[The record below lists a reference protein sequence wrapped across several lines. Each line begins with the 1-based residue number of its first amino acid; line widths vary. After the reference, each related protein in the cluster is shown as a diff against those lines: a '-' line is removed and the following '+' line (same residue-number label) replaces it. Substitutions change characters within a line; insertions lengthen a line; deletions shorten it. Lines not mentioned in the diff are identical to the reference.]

1 VILTL
6 FYDFF
11 KGKARLWPCI
21 SSFGIKLCY
30 TCIMGK
36 PGRYIWLILVVFW
49 TLIGSKTA
57 MAQVGIFSKGAWG
70 KVGVTARGVYKID
83 MAALN
88 SMGLVPTGGVTP
100 SDKIRLFGSGGAMLP
115 EAVGEQRPSAFT
127 ENALLINDGGDGIL
141 SGQDFIVFYAP
152 GPHRWHYNSNN
163 DQYSYIHN
171 LYSDTAFYFLN
182 VDGNIG
188 ENIGQSNSGTIGASA
203 KRIGTGNA
211 AYHNATAGLRVTSF
225 TDNWVYE
232 KDNIN
237 VLASGKLWLG
247 DAFSMATGGTTTR
260 NYVVDMP
267 GLISTDSV
275 TLKVYAAARSIGVP
289 ANFAVRV
296 NNNLVQNVT
305 LPAVSGGFLDT
316 YASYVSSQTK
326 FIAGSSA
333 LQLSLQFSAG
343 GGSGVGFGAEGFL
356 DKIECSATK
365 VLSMSSAS
373 NGIGGGI
380 GSGVGGSVGG
390 ALFFRSGIIGASP
403 AAFVLNAGGVP
414 NFANTTLLDITDI
427 ATPKKMEGSF
437 SSGGSEFV
445 FNNDASTLREY
456 VAFTPSQI
464 LAPALFTAAP
474 NNNLHALALDTAANY
489 LIITHPS
496 LVAAANKL
504 AAFHTAQKAGIKP
517 LVVTATQMYQAFG
530 SGSPD
535 ITAIR
540 DGVGF
545 FARAY
550 GALSGGSATGG
561 GAFAQKEFYVLL
573 LGASSYDYKNRI
585 SNNVNLVPGY
595 QSSASLDPLSSYTSD
610 DYFALLDSSANINIE
625 PLLTNSSATNTQVNI
640 GRIPAKNISEANT
653 VIDKIINYHSAQSQ
667 GPWRIQQRFIADDKD
682 FNLHVQ
688 DAEAV
693 SGAAQKANALF
704 NQQKIYLDAYP
715 LVSGSGGGRYPAVNE
730 ALVNAFNSGSL
741 VINYS
746 GHGNYLRLADEAIF
760 SSKEI
765 PLINNASK
773 LPLVITASCD
783 FYPYD
788 DPTKKSLG
796 QQLLFGAGNVGAGG
810 GGVGGG
816 SSNAGASGAIALLTT
831 PRLVFAYSNKI
842 INENYF
848 VAAHKPDANTGLL
861 PTLGQAVKNA
871 KNLTMQQSRDFI
883 NTRKFALLGD
893 PAMRL
898 AYPNSSIVLDS
909 VNSKTIGAND
919 TLVSGKLYTFKG
931 SVMAPRSGA
940 ITGSINSSFNGT
952 LYFTLYDKQ
961 ITRTTL
967 KNDPA
972 TAAANYNA
980 QENILYA
987 GLVSVANGKFTVSF
1001 VLPLDIS
1008 YAPGKAK
1015 ISMYAQQ
1022 TINPASPT
1030 QTLPDAAGV
1039 DTSFYTMG
1047 SGAVITDKVGPVIDL
1062 FLNDYNFKNGGLT
1075 HSDPVLLINLQ
1086 DVSGIN
1092 TSSSAIGHDIIVT
1105 LDNNPTTTRTLNSF
1119 YQANINTYQ
1128 YGTVRYQL
1136 PTLTPGS
1143 HTLQVRAWDNVN
1155 NSNTRTLGFTVA
1167 ATAGSSGTG
1176 GSTGGSGTASDMSPL
1191 VIDKVIN
1198 FPNPFTSQTTFSFEH
1213 NFPGQNIEV
1222 NLSIYTQ
1229 NGKLVKQINKTA
1241 NTSGTRNVQ
1250 ITWDGT
1256 DAAGSKIARNV
1267 YIYKIQISAAG
1278 TNYQTSGKL
1287 ICL

>member
-1 VILTL
+1 
-6 FYDFF
+6 
-11 KGKARLWPCI
+11 
-21 SSFGIKLCY
+21 
-30 TCIMGK
+30 MGK
-36 PGRYIWLILVVFW
+36 PGRYIWLILLVFW
-49 TLIGSKTA
+49 ASIGSKTA
-57 MAQVGIFSKGAWG
+57 IAQVGIFSKGAWG

-88 SMGLVPTGGVTP
+88 SMGLVPAGGVIA
-100 SDKIRLFGSGGAMLP
+100 SNKIRLFGSGGAMLL
-115 EAVGEQRPSAFT
+115 EGVGDPRPSSFT

-152 GPHRWHYNSNN
+152 GPHRWHYDSNN
-163 DQYSYIHN
+163 DQYNYVQN

-188 ENIGQSNSGTIGASA
+188 GNVGGSA
-203 KRIGTGNA
+203 KRVGAGNA
-211 AYHNATAGLRVTSF
+211 AYVNATAGMRVTSF

-237 VLASGKLWLG
+237 LLASGKLWLG
-247 DAFSMATGGTTTR
+247 DAFSMAAGGTTTR

-296 NNNLVQNVT
+296 NNNLVQNVA

-316 YASYVSSQTK
+316 YASYVSAVSKVAVGT
-326 FIAGSSA
+326 SP

-356 DKIECSATK
+356 DKIECTATK
-365 VLSMSSAS
+365 LLSMSSAS
-373 NGIGGGI
+373 SGVSGGG
-380 GSGVGGSVGG
+380 VGG
-390 ALFFRSGIIGASP
+390 ALFFRSSPIVSPAP
-403 AAFVLNAGGVP
+403 AAFVLNAGGIQ
-414 NFANTTLLDITDI
+414 NFSNTTVLDVTDI
-427 ATPKKMEGSF
+427 ATPKKIEGSF
-437 SSGGSEFV
+437 SSGASSEFV
-445 FNNDASTLREY
+445 FKNDVSTQREY

-464 LAPALFTAAP
+464 LVPALFTAVP

-504 AAFHTAQKAGIKP
+504 AQFHNAQKAGIKP
-517 LVVTATQMYQAFG
+517 LVVTTTELYQAFG

-535 ITAIR
+535 PTAIR
-540 DGVGF
+540 DGVAF

-550 GALSGGSATGG
+550 GSLSGGSGG
-561 GAFAQKEFYVLL
+561 GGGGVADSGGTFAQKQFYVLL

-585 SNNVNLVPGY
+585 TNNVNLVPGY

-625 PLLTNSSATNTQVNI
+625 PLLTISSATNTGVNI
-640 GRIPAKNISEANT
+640 GRIPAKNVSEANT
-653 VIDKIINYHSAQSQ
+653 VIDKIINYYSAQSQ
-667 GPWRIQQRFIADDKD
+667 GPWRLQERFIADDKD

-730 ALVNAFNSGSL
+730 AVVNAFNSGSL

-760 SSKEI
+760 SSTEI
-765 PLINNASK
+765 PLINNANK

-796 QQLLFGAGNVGAGG
+796 QQLLFGAVNVGSGS

-816 SSNAGASGAIALLTT
+816 GSNAGASGAIALLTT

-861 PTLGQAVKNA
+861 PTLGEAVKNA
-871 KNLTMQQSRDFI
+871 KNLTVQQSRDFI

-898 AYPNSSIVLDS
+898 AYPSSNIVLDS
-909 VNSKTIGAND
+909 VNSKIISAND

-940 ITGSINSSFNGT
+940 ITGTSTNTNFNGT

-972 TAAANYNA
+972 TVAANYSA

-1047 SGAVITDKVGPVIDL
+1047 SGAVITDKVGPNIDL

-1105 LDNNPTTTRTLNSF
+1105 LDNNPATTRTLNAF

-1143 HTLQVRAWDNVN
+1143 HTLKVRAWDNVN
-1155 NSNTRTLGFTVA
+1155 NSNTRTLGFVVA
-1167 ATAGSSGTG
+1167 ATAGSSGSNG
-1176 GSTGGSGTASDMSPL
+1176 GATGGSGNSSDMSPL

-1213 NFPGQNIEV
+1213 NFPGQKIEV

-1241 NTSGTRNVQ
+1241 NTNGTRNVQ

-1278 TNYQTSGKL
+1278 TNYQSSGKL

>member
-1 VILTL
+1 
-6 FYDFF
+6 
-11 KGKARLWPCI
+11 
-21 SSFGIKLCY
+21 
-30 TCIMGK
+30 MGK

-49 TLIGSKTA
+49 TLIGSQTA
-57 MAQVGIFSKGAWG
+57 MAQVGIFSKGVWG

-83 MAALN
+83 MAAL
-88 SMGLVPTGGVTP
+88 SSLGLVPAGGVVA

-115 EAVGEQRPSAFT
+115 EGVGEQRPSAFT

-141 SGQDFIVFYAP
+141 SGQDFIIFYAP
-152 GPHRWHYNSNN
+152 GPHRWHYDSSN
-163 DQYSYIHN
+163 DQYNYEQN

-188 ENIGQSNSGTIGASA
+188 GSA

-211 AYHNATAGLRVTSF
+211 AYLNATAGLRITRF

-247 DAFSMATGGTTTR
+247 DAFSMATGGITSR

-267 GLISTDSV
+267 GLISADSV
-275 TLKVYAAARSIGVP
+275 TLKMYAAARSIGVP

-316 YASYVSSQTK
+316 YASYVSAQSK
-326 FIAGSSA
+326 FLASTGA
-333 LQLSLQFSAG
+333 MQLNIQFSAG

-365 VLSMSSAS
+365 ALSMSSAS
-373 NGIGGGI
+373 NGLGG
-380 GSGVGGSVGG
+380 SGGSVGG

-403 AAFVLNAGGVP
+403 VAFVLNAGGVT
-414 NFANTTLLDITDI
+414 NFANTTVLDITDI

-445 FNNDASTLREY
+445 FNYGVNTPREY

-464 LAPALFTAAP
+464 LVPALFTAAP
-474 NNNLHALALDTAANY
+474 NNNLHALALDSAANY
-489 LIITHPS
+489 LIITNPS
-496 LVAAANKL
+496 LVASANTL
-504 AAFHTAQKAGIKP
+504 AQFHTAQKVGIKP
-517 LVVTATQMYQAFG
+517 LVVTTTQLYQAFG

-535 ITAIR
+535 PTAIR
-540 DGVGF
+540 DGIAF

-550 GALSGGSATGG
+550 GALSGGGIGGG
-561 GAFAQKEFYVLL
+561 GAVAQKEFYVLL

-585 SNNVNLVPGY
+585 NGNINLVPGY

-625 PLLTNSSATNTQVNI
+625 PLLTNINATNTEVNI
-640 GRIPAKNISEANT
+640 GRIPAKNVAEANT
-653 VIDKIINYHSAQSQ
+653 VIGKIINYHSAQSQ
-667 GPWRIQQRFIADDKD
+667 GPWRLQQRFIADDKD
-682 FNLHVQ
+682 YNLHLQ

-704 NQQKIYLDAYP
+704 NQQKMYLDAYP

-760 SSKEI
+760 SSTEI
-765 PLINNASK
+765 PLINNANK

-796 QQLLFGAGNVGAGG
+796 QQLLFGAGNVGAGS
-810 GGVGGG
+810 GGVGG
-816 SSNAGASGAIALLTT
+816 GASGAIALLTT

-861 PTLGQAVKNA
+861 PTLGEAVKNA
-871 KNLTMQQSRDFI
+871 KNLTVQQSRDFI

-898 AYPNSSIVLDS
+898 AYPNSNIVLDS

-919 TLVSGKLYTFKG
+919 TLASGKLYTFKG

-940 ITGSINSSFNGT
+940 IGTNNSTNTNFNGT

-972 TAAANYNA
+972 TAAANYHA

-1047 SGAVITDKVGPVIDL
+1047 SGAAITDKVGPVIDL

-1105 LDNNPTTTRTLNSF
+1105 LDNNPATTRTLNAF

-1136 PTLTPGS
+1136 PTLTPGP

-1155 NSNTRTLGFTVA
+1155 NSNTRTLAFTVA
-1167 ATAGSSGTG
+1167 TTAGSSGSNGGATG
-1176 GSTGGSGTASDMSPL
+1176 GATGTSDMSPL
-1191 VIDKVIN
+1191 MIDKVVN
-1198 FPNPFTSQTTFSFEH
+1198 FPNPFISQTTFSFEH

-1241 NTSGTRNVQ
+1241 NTNGTRNVQ
-1250 ITWDGT
+1250 VTWDGT

-1278 TNYQTSGKL
+1278 TNYQSSGKL

>member
-36 PGRYIWLILVVFW
+36 AGRYIWLILVVFW
-49 TLIGSKTA
+49 ALIGSKTA
-57 MAQVGIFSKGAWG
+57 MAQVGIFSKGVWG

-88 SMGLVPTGGVTP
+88 SMGLVPAGGVTA

-141 SGQDFIVFYAP
+141 SGQDFIIFYAP

-163 DQYSYIHN
+163 DQYNYEQN

-188 ENIGQSNSGTIGASA
+188 ENIGGSASGTIGAAA
-203 KRIGTGNA
+203 KRIGAGNA
-211 AYHNATAGLRVTSF
+211 AYLNSTAGLRVNSF

-247 DAFSMATGGTTTR
+247 DAFSMASGGITTR

-267 GLISTDSV
+267 RLISSDSV
-275 TLKVYAAARSIGVP
+275 TLKMYAAARSIGVP

-316 YASYVSSQTK
+316 YASYVSAQTK
-326 FIAGSSA
+326 FIAGSGA

-356 DKIECSATK
+356 DKIECTATK

-373 NGIGGGI
+373 
-380 GSGVGGSVGG
+380 SG
-390 ALFFRSGIIGASP
+390 ALFFRSGPVVSAAP
-403 AAFVLNAGGVP
+403 AGFVLNAGGAQ
-414 NFANTTLLDITDI
+414 NFSNTTVLDVTDI

-437 SSGGSEFV
+437 SAGASDFV
-445 FNNDASTLREY
+445 FNNDVSFAREY

-464 LAPALFTAAP
+464 LVPATFTAAP

-504 AAFHTAQKAGIKP
+504 AQFHTAQKAGIKP
-517 LVVTATQMYQAFG
+517 LVVTTTQMYQAFG

-535 ITAIR
+535 ITSIR

-550 GALSGGSATGG
+550 GELSSVGGG

-573 LGASSYDYKNRI
+573 LGASSYDYKNRTP
-585 SNNVNLVPGY
+585 NNVNLVPGY

-625 PLLTNSSATNTQVNI
+625 PLLTNINATNTGVNI
-640 GRIPAKNISEANT
+640 GRIPAKNITEANT
-653 VIDKIINYHSAQSQ
+653 VIDKIINYHNAQSQ
-667 GPWRIQQRFIADDKD
+667 GPWRLQQRFIADDKD

-693 SGAAQKANALF
+693 SAAAQKANALF

-715 LVSGSGGGRYPAVNE
+715 LISGSGGGRYPAVNE
-730 ALVNAFNSGSL
+730 AVVNAFNSGSL

-760 SSKEI
+760 SSTEI
-765 PLINNASK
+765 PLINNANK

-796 QQLLFGAGNVGAGG
+796 QQLLFGAGNVGAGN

-816 SSNAGASGAIALLTT
+816 SSNTVASGAIALLTT

-861 PTLGQAVKNA
+861 PTLGEAVKNA
-871 KNLTMQQSRDFI
+871 KNLTVQQSRDFI

-898 AYPNSSIVLDS
+898 AYPNSNIVLDS
-909 VNSKTIGAND
+909 VNSITIGAND

-940 ITGSINSSFNGT
+940 IGINNSTSINTSFNGT

-972 TAAANYNA
+972 TVAANYNA

-1030 QTLPDAAGV
+1030 TFLPDAAGV

-1105 LDNNPTTTRTLNSF
+1105 LDNNPATTRTLNSF

-1136 PTLTPGS
+1136 PTLTPGP
-1143 HTLQVRAWDNVN
+1143 HTLKVRAWDNVN

-1167 ATAGSSGTG
+1167 ATAGSSGATG
-1176 GSTGGSGTASDMSPL
+1176 GGTGGAGTASDMSPL
-1191 VIDKVIN
+1191 VIDKVVN

-1241 NTSGTRNVQ
+1241 NTNGTRNVQ

-1278 TNYQTSGKL
+1278 TNYQSSGKL

>member
-1 VILTL
+1 LGWFLPL

-11 KGKARLWPCI
+11 KVKELLWLCI

-30 TCIMGK
+30 TCIMVK
-36 PGRYIWLILVVFW
+36 PWRYIWLILCLFGA
-49 TLIGSKTA
+49 LSGLQTA
-57 MAQVGIFSKGAWG
+57 MAQGGLFSKGAWG

-83 MAALN
+83 MAALT
-88 SMGLVPTGGVTP
+88 SMGLVPAGGVIA

-115 EAVGEQRPSAFT
+115 EAVGAPRPTVFN
-127 ENALLINDGGDGIL
+127 ENALLISDGGDGLL
-141 SGQDFIVFYAP
+141 SGPDFIVFYAP
-152 GPHRWHYNSNN
+152 GPHRWQYDSSNARF
-163 DQYSYIHN
+163 SYVHN
-171 LYSDTAFYFLN
+171 LYSDTSFYFLN
-182 VDGNIG
+182 VDG
-188 ENIGQSNSGTIGASA
+188 SVSSTVVGAA
-203 KRIGTGNA
+203 KRVGVGNA
-211 AYHNATAGLRVTSF
+211 AYTSATAGPRVTSF

-232 KDNIN
+232 KETTNL
-237 VLASGKLWLG
+237 LASGKLWLG
-247 DAFSMATGGTTTR
+247 DAFSVATGGTTTR
-260 NYVVDMP
+260 NYVVELP
-267 GLISTDSV
+267 GLIGSDSV
-275 TLKVYAAARSIGVP
+275 TLKMYTAARSIGVP
-289 ANFAVRV
+289 AQFAVRV
-296 NNNLVQNVT
+296 NNNLVQNIV
-305 LPAVSGGFLDT
+305 LPGVSGGFLDN
-316 YASYVSSQTK
+316 YASYVTSQTK
-326 FIAGSSA
+326 FLASASA
-333 LQLSLQFSAG
+333 LQLNLLFSAGG

-356 DKIECSATK
+356 DKIECTATK

-373 NGIGGGI
+373 NVIGGGI
-380 GSGVGGSVGG
+380 GGAGGGLGG
-390 ALFFRSGIIGASP
+390 ALFFRSAAST
-403 AAFVLNAGGVP
+403 AAALASFVLNAGGVQ
-414 NFANTTLLDITDI
+414 NFANTTVLDITDF
-427 ATPKKMEGSF
+427 ATPTKMEGSF
-437 SSGGSEFV
+437 SGGTSSEFV
-445 FNNDASTLREY
+445 FNNDIRFAREY

-464 LAPALFTAAP
+464 FVPAIFSAAP
-474 NNNLHALALDTAANY
+474 NNNLHGLAFDSAANY

-496 LVAAANKL
+496 LIAAANKL
-504 AAFHTAQKAGIKP
+504 AAFHAGQKEGIKP
-517 LVVTATQMYQAFG
+517 LVLTTTQLYQAFG
-530 SGSPD
+530 SGSQDP
-535 ITAIR
+535 TAIR
-540 DGVGF
+540 DGIAF

-550 GALSGGSATGG
+550 GALRSGGVAG
-561 GAFAQKEFYVLL
+561 GATAQKEFYVLL
-573 LGASSYDYKNRI
+573 LGASSYDFKNRI
-585 SNNVNLVPGY
+585 TNNINLVPGY

-625 PLLTNSSATNTQVNI
+625 PLLTNVSATNTQVNI
-640 GRIPAKNISEANT
+640 GRIPARNISEANT
-653 VIDKIINYHSAQSQ
+653 VIDKIILYHSAASQ
-667 GPWRIQQRFIADDKD
+667 GPWRLQQRFIADDKD

-693 SGAAQKANALF
+693 SSAAQKTNALF

-760 SSKEI
+760 SSTEI
-765 PLINNASK
+765 PLINNARK

-796 QQLLFGAGNVGAGG
+796 QQLLFGTSSGGAGA
-810 GGVGGG
+810 
-816 SSNAGASGAIALLTT
+816 SAGASGAIALLTT

-861 PTLGQAVKNA
+861 PTLGEAVKHA
-871 KNLTMQQSRDFI
+871 KNLTVQQSRDFI

-898 AYPNSSIVLDS
+898 AYPNSNIVLDS
-909 VNSKTIGAND
+909 VNGKNISVND

-940 ITGSINSSFNGT
+940 ITGINSNFNGT

-967 KNDPA
+967 KNDQA
-972 TAAANYNA
+972 TAAANYYA

-1022 TINPASPT
+1022 TFNASTAP
-1030 QTLPDAAGV
+1030 QNLPDAAGI
-1039 DTSFYTMG
+1039 DTSFFTMG
-1047 SGAVITDKVGPVIDL
+1047 SGAVITDKVGPNIDL

-1075 HSDPVLLINLQ
+1075 HSDPVLLINLH

-1105 LDNNPTTTRTLNSF
+1105 LDNNPATTRTLNAF

-1128 YGTVRYQL
+1128 SGTVRYQL
-1136 PTLTPGS
+1136 PTLTRGP

-1155 NSNTRTLGFTVA
+1155 NSNSRTLAFTVA
-1167 ATAGSSGTG
+1167 ATAGTPVNG
-1176 GSTGGSGTASDMSPL
+1176 GAPPPLLVTSDMSPL

-1198 FPNPFTSQTTFSFEH
+1198 FPNPFTNQTTFSFEH
-1213 NFPGQNIEV
+1213 NFPGQNIAV
-1222 NLSIYTQ
+1222 NLSIFTQ
-1229 NGKLVKQINKTA
+1229 NGKLVKQINKTV
-1241 NTSGTRNVQ
+1241 NTNGTRNVQ

-1278 TNYQTSGKL
+1278 THYQSSGKL

>member
-1 VILTL
+1 
-6 FYDFF
+6 
-11 KGKARLWPCI
+11 
-21 SSFGIKLCY
+21 
-30 TCIMGK
+30 MGK

-49 TLIGSKTA
+49 ALIGSKKA
-57 MAQVGIFSKGAWG
+57 MAQVGVFSKGVWG

-88 SMGLVPTGGVTP
+88 SMGLVPSGGVTP

-152 GPHRWHYNSNN
+152 GPHRWHYNGNN
-163 DQYSYIHN
+163 NQYNYEQN

-182 VDGNIG
+182 VDGNLG
-188 ENIGQSNSGTIGASA
+188 GNVGGSTSGTIGAAA
-203 KRIGTGNA
+203 KRVGTGNA
-211 AYHNATAGLRVTSF
+211 AYLNATAGLRVTSF

-232 KDNIN
+232 KENIN
-237 VLASGKLWLG
+237 VFASGKLWLG

-275 TLKVYAAARSIGVP
+275 TLKMYAAARSIGVP

-316 YASYVSSQTK
+316 YASYVSSQSK
-326 FIAGSSA
+326 FIASTGA
-333 LQLSLQFSAG
+333 LQLNVQFSAG

-365 VLSMSSAS
+365 ALSMSSAS
-373 NGIGGGI
+373 S
-380 GSGVGGSVGG
+380 GS
-390 ALFFRSGIIGASP
+390 ALFFRSGPVVSAAP
-403 AAFVLNAGGVP
+403 AAFLLSAGGVQ
-414 NFANTTLLDITDI
+414 NFANTTVLDITDI
-427 ATPKKMEGSF
+427 AMPKKMEGSF
-437 SSGGSEFV
+437 SGGGSSDFV
-445 FNNDASTLREY
+445 FINDVSFAREY

-464 LAPALFTAAP
+464 LVPALFSAAP

-496 LVAAANKL
+496 LLTAANKL
-504 AAFHTAQKAGIKP
+504 AQFHTAQKAGIKP
-517 LVVTATQMYQAFG
+517 LVVTTTQMYQGFG

-540 DGVGF
+540 DGVAF

-550 GALSGGSATGG
+550 GALSGGAGVVGS
-561 GAFAQKEFYVLL
+561 AQKEFYVLL

-585 SNNVNLVPGY
+585 NNNVNLVPGY

-625 PLLTNSSATNTQVNI
+625 PLLTNINATNTGVNI
-640 GRIPAKNISEANT
+640 GRIPAKNVSEANT

-667 GPWRIQQRFIADDKD
+667 GLWRMQQRFIADDKD

-693 SGAAQKANALF
+693 SSAAQNANALF

-760 SSKEI
+760 SSTEI
-765 PLINNASK
+765 PLINNANK

-796 QQLLFGAGNVGAGG
+796 QQLLFGAGNVGAGSV
-810 GGVGGG
+810 GVGAGG
-816 SSNAGASGAIALLTT
+816 SSAGASGAIALLTT

-861 PTLGQAVKNA
+861 QTLGEAVKNA
-871 KNLTMQQSRDFI
+871 KNLTVQQSRDFI
-883 NTRKFALLGD
+883 NARKFALLGD

-909 VNSKTIGAND
+909 VNGKTIGAND

-940 ITGSINSSFNGT
+940 ITGSVNSNFNGT

-972 TAAANYNA
+972 TAAANYHA

-1105 LDNNPTTTRTLNSF
+1105 LDNNPSTTRTLNSF

-1136 PTLTPGS
+1136 PTLTPGP

-1167 ATAGSSGTG
+1167 ATAGSSGTAG
-1176 GSTGGSGTASDMSPL
+1176 ATGGGIGGVGTSSDMSPL

-1241 NTSGTRNVQ
+1241 NTNGTRNVQ

-1278 TNYQTSGKL
+1278 TNYQSSGKL

>member
-1 VILTL
+1 LTL
-6 FYDFF
+6 FCDFF
-11 KGKARLWPCI
+11 KGKVRLWPCI

-49 TLIGSKTA
+49 ASIASKTA
-57 MAQVGIFSKGAWG
+57 MAQVGIFSKGPWG

-88 SMGLVPTGGVTP
+88 SMGLVPAGGVIA
-100 SDKIRLFGSGGAMLP
+100 SDRIRLFGSGGAMLP
-115 EAVGEQRPSAFT
+115 EGVGDARSSSFT
-127 ENALLINDGGDGIL
+127 ENALLINDGGDGIF

-152 GPHRWHYNSNN
+152 GPHRWLYNSNN
-163 DQYSYIHN
+163 DQYNYVQN

-182 VDGNIG
+182 VDGNLGDNVGGIV
-188 ENIGQSNSGTIGASA
+188 SGTIGASA
-203 KRIGTGNA
+203 KRISAGNA
-211 AYHNATAGLRVTSF
+211 AYVNATAGIRVTSF

-237 VLASGKLWLG
+237 LLASGKLWLG
-247 DAFSMATGGTTTR
+247 DAFSMAAGGTTTR
-260 NYVVDMP
+260 NYTVDMP
-267 GLISTDSV
+267 GLMSADSV

-296 NNNLVQNVT
+296 NNNLVQNVV

-316 YASYVSSQTK
+316 YASYVSAVSKVAVGTNL
-326 FIAGSSA
+326 
-333 LQLSLQFSAG
+333 LQLNLQFSAGG

-356 DKIECSATK
+356 DKIECTATK
-365 VLSMSSAS
+365 ALSMSSAS
-373 NGIGGGI
+373 SVSGGG
-380 GSGVGGSVGG
+380 VGG
-390 ALFFRSGIIGASP
+390 ALFFRSSPIVSPTP
-403 AAFVLNAGGVP
+403 AAFVLNAGGIQ
-414 NFANTTLLDITDI
+414 NFSNTTVLDVTDI
-427 ATPKKMEGSF
+427 ATPKKMKGSF
-437 SSGGSEFV
+437 SSGASSNFV
-445 FNNDASTLREY
+445 FNNDVSTEREY

-464 LAPALFTAAP
+464 LVPALFTAAT

-496 LVAAANKL
+496 LVTAANKL

-517 LVVTATQMYQAFG
+517 LVVTTTELYQAFG

-535 ITAIR
+535 PTAIR
-540 DGVGF
+540 DGVAF

-550 GALSGGSATGG
+550 VALSSVGG
-561 GAFAQKEFYVLL
+561 GAVAQKQFYVLL
-573 LGASSYDYKNRI
+573 LGASSYDYKSRI
-585 SNNVNLVPGY
+585 TNNVNLVPGY

-625 PLLTNSSATNTQVNI
+625 PLLTNINATSTQVNI
-640 GRIPAKNISEANT
+640 GRIPAKNVSEANT

-667 GPWRIQQRFIADDKD
+667 GPWRLQERFIADDKD

-730 ALVNAFNSGSL
+730 AVVNAFNSGSL

-760 SSKEI
+760 SSTEI
-765 PLINNASK
+765 PLINNANK

-796 QQLLFGAGNVGAGG
+796 QQLLFGAVNVGAGS

-816 SSNAGASGAIALLTT
+816 GSNAGASGAIALLTT

-861 PTLGQAVKNA
+861 PTLGEAVKNA
-871 KNLTMQQSRDFI
+871 KNLTVQQSRDFI

-898 AYPNSSIVLDS
+898 AYPSSNIVLDS

-940 ITGSINSSFNGT
+940 ITSTSINTSFNGT

-972 TAAANYNA
+972 TPAANYGA

-1022 TINPASPT
+1022 TINPASST

-1105 LDNNPTTTRTLNSF
+1105 LDNNPATTRTLNAF

-1136 PTLTPGS
+1136 PTLTPGP
-1143 HTLQVRAWDNVN
+1143 HTLKVRAWDNVN
-1155 NSNTRTLGFTVA
+1155 NSSTKTLAFTVVP
-1167 ATAGSSGTG
+1167 TAGSSVT
-1176 GSTGGSGTASDMSPL
+1176 TGGSGNGSDMSPL

-1241 NTSGTRNVQ
+1241 NTNGTRNVQ

-1278 TNYQTSGKL
+1278 TNYQSSGKL

>member
-1 VILTL
+1 MILTL

-49 TLIGSKTA
+49 AIIGSQTA
-57 MAQVGIFSKGAWG
+57 MAQVGVFSKGVWG

-88 SMGLVPTGGVTP
+88 SMGLVPAGGTVA

-115 EAVGEQRPSAFT
+115 EAVGAPRPSVFT
-127 ENALLINDGGDGIL
+127 ENALMVNDGGDGVL
-141 SGQDFIVFYAP
+141 SGPDYIVFYAP
-152 GPHRWHYNSNN
+152 GPHRWLYNSNN
-163 DQYSYIHN
+163 DQYNYEQN

-188 ENIGQSNSGTIGASA
+188 ENVGGSASGTIGASA
-203 KRIGTGNA
+203 KRVGTGNT
-211 AYHNATAGLRVTSF
+211 AYLNATAGLRVTSF

-267 GLISTDSV
+267 GIVSTDSV

-296 NNNLVQNVT
+296 NNNLVQNIT

-316 YASYVSSQTK
+316 YASYVSAVSKVAVGT
-326 FIAGSSA
+326 SP

-356 DKIECSATK
+356 DKIECTATK
-365 VLSMSSAS
+365 TLSMSSAS
-373 NGIGGGI
+373 SGVSGGG
-380 GSGVGGSVGG
+380 VGG
-390 ALFFRSGIIGASP
+390 ALFFRSVAPKAVTP
-403 AAFVLNAGGVP
+403 AAFVLNAGGVA
-414 NFANTTLLDITDI
+414 NFSNTTVLDVTDI

-437 SSGGSEFV
+437 SAGSSEFV
-445 FNNDASTLREY
+445 FKNDASAQREY

-464 LAPALFTAAP
+464 LVPAIFTAAP

-496 LVAAANKL
+496 LVLAANKL
-504 AAFHTAQKAGIKP
+504 AAFHTSQKAGIKP
-517 LVVTATQMYQAFG
+517 LVVTTTQMYQAFG

-540 DGVGF
+540 DGVAF

-550 GALSGGSATGG
+550 GALSSVGGG
-561 GAFAQKEFYVLL
+561 GAVAQKEFYVLL
-573 LGASSYDYKNRI
+573 LGASSYDYKNRTP
-585 SNNVNLVPGY
+585 NNVNLVPGY

-625 PLLTNSSATNTQVNI
+625 PLLTNINATNTQVNI
-640 GRIPAKNISEANT
+640 GRIPAKNITEANT

-667 GPWRIQQRFIADDKD
+667 GPWRLQQRFIADDKD
-682 FNLHVQ
+682 YNLHVQ

-715 LVSGSGGGRYPAVNE
+715 LISGSGGGRYPAVNE
-730 ALVNAFNSGSL
+730 AVVNAFNSGSL

-746 GHGNYLRLADEAIF
+746 GHGNYLRLADDAIF
-760 SSKEI
+760 SSTEI
-765 PLINNASK
+765 PLINNANK

-796 QQLLFGAGNVGAGG
+796 QQLLFGAGNVGTGSV
-810 GGVGGG
+810 GVGGG
-816 SSNAGASGAIALLTT
+816 GANAGASGAIALLTT

-871 KNLTMQQSRDFI
+871 KNLTVQQSRDFI

-898 AYPNSSIVLDS
+898 AYPNSNIVLDS

-940 ITGSINSSFNGT
+940 ITGSINKNFNGT

-972 TAAANYNA
+972 TAAANYSA

-1105 LDNNPTTTRTLNSF
+1105 LDNNPATTRTLNSF

-1136 PTLTPGS
+1136 PTLTPGP
-1143 HTLQVRAWDNVN
+1143 HTLKVRAWDNVN

-1167 ATAGSSGTG
+1167 ATAGSSGG
-1176 GSTGGSGTASDMSPL
+1176 TGGSGTASDMSPL
-1191 VIDKVIN
+1191 VIDKVMN

-1213 NFPGQNIEV
+1213 NYPGQNIEV

-1241 NTSGTRNVQ
+1241 NTNGTRNVQ

-1278 TNYQTSGKL
+1278 TNYQSSGKL

>member
-1 VILTL
+1 
-6 FYDFF
+6 
-11 KGKARLWPCI
+11 
-21 SSFGIKLCY
+21 
-30 TCIMGK
+30 MGK
-36 PGRYIWLILVVFW
+36 LGRYIWLILVVFW
-49 TLIGSKTA
+49 ALIGSKTA
-57 MAQVGIFSKGAWG
+57 MAQVGVFSKGVWG

-115 EAVGEQRPSAFT
+115 EAVGEQRPSSFT

-141 SGQDFIVFYAP
+141 SGQDFIIFYAP
-152 GPHRWHYNSNN
+152 GPHRWNYDSSN
-163 DQYSYIHN
+163 DQYNYVQN

-182 VDGNIG
+182 VDGNVGGDIG
-188 ENIGQSNSGTIGASA
+188 GSNSGTIGASA

-211 AYHNATAGLRVTSF
+211 AYLNANAGLRVTSF

-232 KDNIN
+232 KENIN

-247 DAFSMATGGTTTR
+247 DGFSMATGGITTR

-267 GLISTDSV
+267 GLISADSV

-296 NNNLVQNVT
+296 NNNLVQNVV

-316 YASYVSSQTK
+316 YASYVTAVGK
-326 FIAGSSA
+326 VAVGTNP

-356 DKIECSATK
+356 DKIECTATK

-373 NGIGGGI
+373 NGIGGGV
-380 GSGVGGSVGG
+380 GGGSVGG
-390 ALFFRSGIIGASP
+390 ALFFRSDATVASAP
-403 AAFVLNAGGVP
+403 AAFVLDAGGVQ
-414 NFANTTLLDITDI
+414 NFANTTVMDITDI

-437 SSGGSEFV
+437 STGASDFV
-445 FNNDASTLREY
+445 FNNDISFAREY

-464 LAPALFTAAP
+464 LVPALFTAAP
-474 NNNLHALALDTAANY
+474 NNNLHALALDTSANY

-496 LVAAANKL
+496 LVTAANKL
-504 AAFHTAQKAGIKP
+504 AAFHAAQKAGIKP
-517 LVVTATQMYQAFG
+517 LVVTTTQIYQAFG

-540 DGVGF
+540 DGIAF

-550 GALSGGSATGG
+550 GSLSGVGGG

-573 LGASSYDYKNRI
+573 LGASSYDYKNRTP
-585 SNNVNLVPGY
+585 NNVNLVPGY

-625 PLLTNSSATNTQVNI
+625 PLLTNINATNTQISI
-640 GRIPAKNISEANT
+640 GRIPAKNESEANT

-667 GPWRIQQRFIADDKD
+667 GPWRMQQRFIADDKD
-682 FNLHVQ
+682 YNLHVQ

-760 SSKEI
+760 SSTEI
-765 PLINNASK
+765 PLISNANK

-796 QQLLFGAGNVGAGG
+796 QQLLFSAGNVGAGS

-816 SSNAGASGAIALLTT
+816 SSNVGASGAIALLTT

-871 KNLTMQQSRDFI
+871 KNFTVQQSRDFI

-898 AYPNSSIVLDS
+898 AYPNSNIVLDS
-909 VNSKTIGAND
+909 VNSKNINAND

-931 SVMAPRSGA
+931 SVMAPLRGA
-940 ITGSINSSFNGT
+940 ITGSINSNFNGT

-972 TAAANYNA
+972 TAAANYHA

-1022 TINPASPT
+1022 TINPALPT

-1105 LDNNPTTTRTLNSF
+1105 LDNNPATTRTLNSF

-1136 PTLTPGS
+1136 PSLTPGP

-1155 NSNTRTLGFTVA
+1155 NSNTRTLGFMVA
-1167 ATAGSSGTG
+1167 ATAGSSGANGGATG
-1176 GSTGGSGTASDMSPL
+1176 GSNGTSGTTSDMSPL

-1241 NTSGTRNVQ
+1241 NTNGTRNVQ

-1278 TNYQTSGKL
+1278 TNYQSSGKL

>member
-1 VILTL
+1 
-6 FYDFF
+6 
-11 KGKARLWPCI
+11 
-21 SSFGIKLCY
+21 
-30 TCIMGK
+30 MGK

-57 MAQVGIFSKGAWG
+57 MAQGGLFSKGTWG

-83 MAALN
+83 IAALN
-88 SMGLVPTGGVTP
+88 SMGLLPAGGAIA

-115 EAVGEQRPSAFT
+115 EAVGAKRLGSFT
-127 ENALLINDGGDGIL
+127 EHAVMIFDGGDGVM
-141 SGQDFIVFYAP
+141 SGQDFIIFYAP
-152 GPHRWHYNSNN
+152 GSHQWRYDSVGAR
-163 DQYSYIHN
+163 YSYAHN
-171 LYSDTAFYFLN
+171 LYSDTAFYFIN
-182 VDGNIG
+182 VDGSV
-188 ENIGQSNSGTIGASA
+188 SNSVSSTA
-203 KRIGTGNA
+203 KRVDVGNG
-211 AYHNATAGLRVTSF
+211 AYVNATAALRVSRF
-225 TDNWVYE
+225 TDYWVYE
-232 KDNIN
+232 RDNIN
-237 VLASGKLWLG
+237 VLSSGKLWLA
-247 DAFSMATGGTTTR
+247 DRFSVATGGTSAR
-260 NYVVDMP
+260 NYAIDIPDVLP
-267 GLISTDSV
+267 TDSV
-275 TLKVYAAARSIGVP
+275 RFGISMAARSIGVP
-289 ANFAVRV
+289 ASFAVRV
-296 NNNLVQNVT
+296 NNNLVQNIS
-305 LPAVSGGFLDT
+305 LPAVSGGFLDN
-316 YASYVSSQTK
+316 YASYVNSFFSILPSSN
-326 FIAGSSA
+326 S
-333 LQLSLQFSAG
+333 LQLNIQFLPGIG
-343 GGSGVGFGAEGFL
+343 GGSLSSEGFL
-356 DKIECSATK
+356 DKIECAATRLLRMNTG
-365 VLSMSSAS
+365 VS
-373 NGIGGGI
+373 GGG
-380 GSGVGGSVGG
+380 SNTS
-390 ALFFRSGIIGASP
+390 ALFFRTVPQSIAAAAS
-403 AAFVLNAGGVP
+403 AAFVIDAGGVP
-414 NFANTTLLDITDI
+414 NFANTTVLDVTDFT
-427 ATPKKMEGSF
+427 APTKMEGSF
-437 SSGGSEFV
+437 TAGAVPEFI
-445 FNNDASTLREY
+445 FNNNATVAREY
-456 VAFTPSQI
+456 IAFTPSQV
-464 LAPALFTAAP
+464 LVPASFTVAP
-474 NNNLHALALDTAANY
+474 NNNLHELATKASANY

-496 LVAAANKL
+496 LLAAASKL
-504 AAFHTAQKAGIKP
+504 ADFHSQNNEGITP
-517 LVVTATQMYQAFG
+517 LVVTTTQVYQAFS
-530 SGSPD
+530 SGASD
-535 ITAIR
+535 VTAIR
-540 DGVGF
+540 DCIAA

-550 GALSGGSATGG
+550 AAVGGTAAPKFYALL
-561 GAFAQKEFYVLL
+561 F
-573 LGASSYDYKNRI
+573 GASSYDYKNRI
-585 SNNVNLVPGY
+585 NGNVNLVPGY

-610 DYFALLDSSANINIE
+610 DYFALLDSSANIATEAQQFNIA
-625 PLLTNSSATNTQVNI
+625 ATALSVNL
-640 GRIPAKNISEANT
+640 GRIPAKNLVEANT
-653 VIDKIINYHSAQSQ
+653 MVDKIINYHSATSQ
-667 GPWRIQQRFIADDKD
+667 GPWRLQQRFIADDKD

-693 SGAAQKANALF
+693 SGAAQKVNALF

-760 SSKEI
+760 SSTEM
-765 PLINNASK
+765 PLISNANK
-773 LPLVITASCD
+773 LPLVVTASCD

-788 DPTKKSLG
+788 DPAKKSLG
-796 QQLLFGAGNVGAGG
+796 QQLLFGSGA
-810 GGVGGG
+810 
-816 SSNAGASGAIALLTT
+816 SGASATPNMSGAIALLTT

-848 VAAHKPDANTGLL
+848 VAAHKPDVNTGLL
-861 PTLGQAVKNA
+861 PTLGEAVKNA
-871 KNLTMQQSRDFI
+871 KNLTVQQSRDFI

-898 AYPNSSIVLDS
+898 AYPNSNIVLDS
-909 VNSKTIGAND
+909 VNSKVIGVND
-919 TLVSGKLYTFKG
+919 TLQSGKLYTFKG

-940 ITGSINSSFNGT
+940 ITGINNTFNGT
-952 LYFTLYDKQ
+952 LNFTLYDKQ

-972 TAAANYNA
+972 TAAANFNA

-1022 TINPASPT
+1022 TINPTLIA

-1039 DTSFYTMG
+1039 DTSFFTTG
-1047 SGAVITDKVGPVIDL
+1047 SGAVITDKVGPNIDL

-1092 TSSSAIGHDIIVT
+1092 TSSSAIGHDIIVK
-1105 LDNNPTTTRTLNSF
+1105 LDNNPATTRTLNSF

-1136 PTLTPGS
+1136 PTLTPGP

-1167 ATAGSSGTG
+1167 ATAGSTGATG
-1176 GSTGGSGTASDMSPL
+1176 GGAGGSGNASDMSPL

-1198 FPNPFTSQTTFSFEH
+1198 FPNPFTDQTTFSFEH
-1213 NFPGQNIEV
+1213 NFPGQNIAV

-1241 NTSGTRNVQ
+1241 NTNGTRNVQ

>member
-1 VILTL
+1 M
-6 FYDFF
+6 
-11 KGKARLWPCI
+11 GKA
-21 SSFGIKLCY
+21 
-30 TCIMGK
+30 
-36 PGRYIWLILVVFW
+36 GRYIWLILVVFW
-49 TLIGSKTA
+49 ALIGSKTA
-57 MAQVGIFSKGAWG
+57 MAQVGIFSKGVWG

-88 SMGLVPTGGVTP
+88 SMGLVPAGGVTA

-141 SGQDFIVFYAP
+141 SGQDFIIFYAP

-163 DQYSYIHN
+163 DQYNYEQN

-188 ENIGQSNSGTIGASA
+188 ENIGGSASGTIGAAA
-203 KRIGTGNA
+203 KRIGAGNA
-211 AYHNATAGLRVTSF
+211 AYLNSTAGLRVNSF

-247 DAFSMATGGTTTR
+247 DAFSMASGGITTR

-267 GLISTDSV
+267 RLISSDSV
-275 TLKVYAAARSIGVP
+275 TLKMYAAARSIGVP

-316 YASYVSSQTK
+316 YASYVSAQTK
-326 FIAGSSA
+326 FIAGSGA

-356 DKIECSATK
+356 DKIECTATK

-373 NGIGGGI
+373 
-380 GSGVGGSVGG
+380 SG
-390 ALFFRSGIIGASP
+390 ALFFRSGPVVSAAP
-403 AAFVLNAGGVP
+403 AGFVLNAGGAQ
-414 NFANTTLLDITDI
+414 NFSNTTVLDVTDI

-437 SSGGSEFV
+437 SAGASDFV
-445 FNNDASTLREY
+445 FNNDVSFAREY

-464 LAPALFTAAP
+464 LVPATFTAAP

-504 AAFHTAQKAGIKP
+504 AQFHTAQKAGIKP
-517 LVVTATQMYQAFG
+517 LVVTTTQMYQAFG

-535 ITAIR
+535 ITSIR

-550 GALSGGSATGG
+550 GELSSVGGG

-573 LGASSYDYKNRI
+573 LGASSYDYKNRTP
-585 SNNVNLVPGY
+585 NNVNLVPGY

-625 PLLTNSSATNTQVNI
+625 PLLTNINATNTGVNI
-640 GRIPAKNISEANT
+640 GRIPAKNITEANT
-653 VIDKIINYHSAQSQ
+653 VIDKIINYHNAQSQ
-667 GPWRIQQRFIADDKD
+667 GPWRLQQRFIADDKD

-693 SGAAQKANALF
+693 SAAAQKANALF

-715 LVSGSGGGRYPAVNE
+715 LISGSGGGRYPAVNE
-730 ALVNAFNSGSL
+730 AVVNAFNSGSL

-760 SSKEI
+760 SSTEI
-765 PLINNASK
+765 PLINNANK

-796 QQLLFGAGNVGAGG
+796 QQLLFGAGNVGAGN

-816 SSNAGASGAIALLTT
+816 SSNTVASGAIALLTT

-861 PTLGQAVKNA
+861 PTLGEAVKNA
-871 KNLTMQQSRDFI
+871 KNLTVQQSRDFI

-898 AYPNSSIVLDS
+898 AYPNSNIVLDS
-909 VNSKTIGAND
+909 VNSITIGAND

-940 ITGSINSSFNGT
+940 IGINNSTSINTSFNGT

-972 TAAANYNA
+972 TVAANYNA

-987 GLVSVANGKFTVSF
+987 GLVSVANGNFTVSF

-1030 QTLPDAAGV
+1030 TFLPDAAGV

-1105 LDNNPTTTRTLNSF
+1105 LDNNPATTRTLNSF

-1136 PTLTPGS
+1136 PTLTPGP
-1143 HTLQVRAWDNVN
+1143 HTLKVRAWDNVN

-1167 ATAGSSGTG
+1167 ATAGSSGATG
-1176 GSTGGSGTASDMSPL
+1176 GGTGGAGTASDMSPL
-1191 VIDKVIN
+1191 VIDKVVN

-1241 NTSGTRNVQ
+1241 NTNGTRNVQ

-1278 TNYQTSGKL
+1278 TNYQSSGKL

>member
-1 VILTL
+1 
-6 FYDFF
+6 
-11 KGKARLWPCI
+11 
-21 SSFGIKLCY
+21 
-30 TCIMGK
+30 MGK
-36 PGRYIWLILVVFW
+36 PGRYIWLILLVFW

-57 MAQVGIFSKGAWG
+57 LAQVGIFSKGAWG

-88 SMGLVPTGGVTP
+88 SMGLVPAGGAIA
-100 SDKIRLFGSGGAMLP
+100 SNKIRLFGSGGAMLP
-115 EAVGEQRPSAFT
+115 EGVGDARPSSFT

-152 GPHRWHYNSNN
+152 GPHRWHYDSNN
-163 DQYSYIHN
+163 DQYNYVQN
-171 LYSDTAFYFLN
+171 LYSDTSFYFLN
-182 VDGNIG
+182 VDGNLG
-188 ENIGQSNSGTIGASA
+188 GNVGGSA
-203 KRIGTGNA
+203 KRVGAGNA
-211 AYHNATAGLRVTSF
+211 AYVNATAGLRVTSF

-237 VLASGKLWLG
+237 LLASGKLWLG
-247 DAFSMATGGTTTR
+247 DAFSMAAGGTTTR

-267 GLISTDSV
+267 GIVSTDSV

-296 NNNLVQNVT
+296 NNNLVQNIG

-316 YASYVSSQTK
+316 YASYVSAVSKVAVGTNP
-326 FIAGSSA
+326 
-333 LQLSLQFSAG
+333 LQLSLQFSAGG

-356 DKIECSATK
+356 DKIECTATK
-365 VLSMSSAS
+365 LLSMSSAS
-373 NGIGGGI
+373 SGVSGGGV
-380 GSGVGGSVGG
+380 SG
-390 ALFFRSGIIGASP
+390 ALFFRSGPVVSASP
-403 AAFVLNAGGVP
+403 AAFVLNAGGIQ
-414 NFANTTLLDITDI
+414 NFSNTTVLDVTDI
-427 ATPKKMEGSF
+427 ATPKKIEGSF
-437 SSGGSEFV
+437 SSGASSEFV
-445 FNNDASTLREY
+445 FKNDVSTPREY

-464 LAPALFTAAP
+464 LVPALFTAAP
-474 NNNLHALALDTAANY
+474 NNYLHALALDTAANY

-504 AAFHTAQKAGIKP
+504 AQFHTAQKAGIKP
-517 LVVTATQMYQAFG
+517 MVVITTQLYQAFG

-535 ITAIR
+535 PTAIR
-540 DGVGF
+540 DGVAF

-550 GALSGGSATGG
+550 GSLSAGAGG
-561 GAFAQKEFYVLL
+561 GAVGGGAVAQKQFYVLL
-573 LGASSYDYKNRI
+573 LGASSYDYKSRI
-585 SNNVNLVPGY
+585 TNNVNLVPGY

-625 PLLTNSSATNTQVNI
+625 PLLTNINATNTGVNI
-640 GRIPAKNISEANT
+640 GRIPAKNVSEANT

-667 GPWRIQQRFIADDKD
+667 GPWRLQERFIADDKD

-730 ALVNAFNSGSL
+730 AVVNAFNSGSL

-760 SSKEI
+760 SSTEI
-765 PLINNASK
+765 PLINNANK

-810 GGVGGG
+810 GGA
-816 SSNAGASGAIALLTT
+816 NAGASGAIALLTT

-861 PTLGQAVKNA
+861 PTLGEAVKNA
-871 KNLTMQQSRDFI
+871 KNLTVGQSRDFI

-931 SVMAPRSGA
+931 TVMAPLRGA
-940 ITGSINSSFNGT
+940 ITGSINTSFNGT

-972 TAAANYNA
+972 TAAANYSA

-1022 TINPASPT
+1022 TINPTLIA

-1047 SGAVITDKVGPVIDL
+1047 SGAVITDKVGPNIDL

-1105 LDNNPTTTRTLNSF
+1105 LDNNPATTRTLNSF

-1136 PTLTPGS
+1136 PTLTPGP
-1143 HTLQVRAWDNVN
+1143 HTLKVRAWDNVN
-1155 NSNTRTLGFTVA
+1155 NSSTKTLAFTVVP
-1167 ATAGSSGTG
+1167 TAGSSVT
-1176 GSTGGSGTASDMSPL
+1176 TGGSGNGSDMSPL

-1241 NTSGTRNVQ
+1241 NTNGTRNVQ

-1278 TNYQTSGKL
+1278 TNYQSSGKL

>member
-1 VILTL
+1 
-6 FYDFF
+6 
-11 KGKARLWPCI
+11 
-21 SSFGIKLCY
+21 
-30 TCIMGK
+30 M
-36 PGRYIWLILVVFW
+36 
-49 TLIGSKTA
+49 
-57 MAQVGIFSKGAWG
+57 
-70 KVGVTARGVYKID
+70 
-83 MAALN
+83 
-88 SMGLVPTGGVTP
+88 
-100 SDKIRLFGSGGAMLP
+100 
-115 EAVGEQRPSAFT
+115 
-127 ENALLINDGGDGIL
+127 
-141 SGQDFIVFYAP
+141 
-152 GPHRWHYNSNN
+152 
-163 DQYSYIHN
+163 
-171 LYSDTAFYFLN
+171 
-182 VDGNIG
+182 
-188 ENIGQSNSGTIGASA
+188 
-203 KRIGTGNA
+203 
-211 AYHNATAGLRVTSF
+211 
-225 TDNWVYE
+225 YE
-232 KDNIN
+232 KENTN

-247 DAFSMATGGTTTR
+247 DAFSVATGGTTAR
-260 NYVVDMP
+260 NYVVDLP
-267 GLISTDSV
+267 GLVSSDSV
-275 TLKVYAAARSIGVP
+275 TLKMYTAARSIGVP

-296 NNNLVQNVT
+296 NNNLVQNIS
-305 LPAVSGGFLDT
+305 LPAVSGGFLDN
-316 YASYVSSQTK
+316 YASYVTSQTK
-326 FIAGSSA
+326 FLASAGA
-333 LQLSLQFSAG
+333 LQLSLQFSAGG

-356 DKIECSATK
+356 DKIECTATK
-365 VLSMSSAS
+365 LLSMSSAS
-373 NGIGGGI
+373 S
-380 GSGVGGSVGG
+380 GS
-390 ALFFRSGIIGASP
+390 ALFFRSASFVSSP
-403 AAFVLNAGGVP
+403 LAAFVLNAGGVA
-414 NFANTTLLDITDI
+414 NFANTIVLDITDI
-427 ATPKKMEGSF
+427 SAPQKMEGSF
-437 SSGGSEFV
+437 SAGASSEFV
-445 FNNDASTLREY
+445 FNNEGSAPREY

-464 LAPALFTAAP
+464 LVPAIFTAAP

-489 LIITHPS
+489 LIITHQS

-517 LVVTATQMYQAFG
+517 LVLTTTELYQTFG
-530 SGSPD
+530 SGAPD
-535 ITAIR
+535 PTAIR
-540 DGVGF
+540 DGIAF

-550 GALSGGSATGG
+550 GALSAGGVGG
-561 GAFAQKEFYVLL
+561 GGTFAQKQFYVLL
-573 LGASSYDYKNRI
+573 LGASSYDYKNRT

-625 PLLTNSSATNTQVNI
+625 PLLTNNNATNTQVNI
-640 GRIPAKNISEANT
+640 GRIPAKNSTEVNT
-653 VIDKIINYHSAQSQ
+653 VIDKIINYHNAGSQ
-667 GPWRIQQRFIADDKD
+667 GPWRLQERFIADDKD

-760 SSKEI
+760 SSTEI
-765 PLINNASK
+765 PLISNASK

-796 QQLLFGAGNVGAGG
+796 QQLLFGAGSIGAGS

-816 SSNAGASGAIALLTT
+816 GSNAGASGAIALLTT

-861 PTLGQAVKNA
+861 PTLGEAVKNA
-871 KNLTMQQSRDFI
+871 KNLTVHQSRDFI

-898 AYPNSSIVLDS
+898 AYPNSNIVLDS
-909 VNSKTIGAND
+909 VNSKMIGAND

-940 ITGSINSSFNGT
+940 ITGNNSTSTNTSFNGT

-972 TAAANYNA
+972 TAAANYQA

-1030 QTLPDAAGV
+1030 IFLPDAAGV

-1105 LDNNPTTTRTLNSF
+1105 LDNNPATTRTLNAF

-1136 PTLTPGS
+1136 PTLTPGP

-1167 ATAGSSGTG
+1167 TTAGSSGAAGGTG
-1176 GSTGGSGTASDMSPL
+1176 GGAGGGTNSSDMSPL

-1213 NFPGQNIEV
+1213 NFPGQNIAV

-1241 NTSGTRNVQ
+1241 NTNGTRNVQ

-1278 TNYQTSGKL
+1278 TNYQSSGKL

>member
-1 VILTL
+1 ML
-6 FYDFF
+6 
-11 KGKARLWPCI
+11 
-21 SSFGIKLCY
+21 
-30 TCIMGK
+30 K
-36 PGRYIWLILVVFW
+36 PGRYIWLILGLFW
-49 TLIGSKTA
+49 AITWSQTTK
-57 MAQVGIFSKGAWG
+57 AQGGIFSKGAWG

-83 MAALN
+83 IAALN
-88 SMGLVPTGGVTP
+88 SMGLVPAGGVIA
-100 SDKIRLFGSGGAMLP
+100 SDKIRLFGNGGAMLP
-115 EAVGEQRPSAFT
+115 EAVGAPRPSVFT

-152 GPHRWHYNSNN
+152 GPHRWNYDSSNARFN
-163 DQYSYIHN
+163 YVHN

-188 ENIGQSNSGTIGASA
+188 GSNSGTIAAAA
-203 KRIGTGNA
+203 KRIVVGNA
-211 AYHNATAGLRVTSF
+211 AYVNATTGPRVTSF

-237 VLASGKLWLG
+237 LLASGKLWLG
-247 DAFSMATGGTTTR
+247 DAFSLASGGTNSR

-267 GLISTDSV
+267 GLIGSDSV
-275 TLKVYAAARSIGVP
+275 TIKIYAAARSIGVP
-289 ANFAVRV
+289 ATFAVRV

-305 LPAVSGGFLDT
+305 VPAVSGGFLDN
-316 YASYVSSQTK
+316 YANYVMAQSK
-326 FIAGSSA
+326 FIVGSGTTM
-333 LQLSLQFSAG
+333 QLSLLFSAGG
-343 GGSGVGFGAEGFL
+343 GGSGVGFGAEGYL
-356 DKIECSATK
+356 DKIECTATK
-365 VLSMSSAS
+365 ALSLSSANAGVS
-373 NGIGGGI
+373 V
-380 GSGVGGSVGG
+380 GVGGGGTGGGAGG
-390 ALFFRSGIIGASP
+390 ALFFRSAASTAAAP
-403 AAFVLNAGGVP
+403 AAFVLNAGGAQD
-414 NFANTTLLDITDI
+414 FANTTVLDVTDF
-427 ATPKKMEGSF
+427 ATPKKIEGIF
-437 SSGGSEFV
+437 SSGASSYFM
-445 FNNDASTLREY
+445 FNNDVNVAREY

-464 LAPALFTAAP
+464 LVPALMSAAP
-474 NNNLHALALDTAANY
+474 NNNLHGLAVDTAANY

-496 LVAAANKL
+496 LMASANKL
-504 AAFHTAQKAGIKP
+504 AAFHAGQKAGIKP
-517 LVVTATQMYQAFG
+517 LVLTTTQMYQAFG

-535 ITAIR
+535 PTAIR
-540 DGVGF
+540 DGVGY

-550 GALSGGSATGG
+550 GALSGS
-561 GAFAQKEFYVLL
+561 GAFAQKQFYVLL

-585 SNNVNLVPGY
+585 NGNVNLVPGY

-625 PLLTNSSATNTQVNI
+625 PLLTNINATNTQINI
-640 GRIPAKNISEANT
+640 GRIPAKNITESNT
-653 VIDKIINYHSAQSQ
+653 VIDKIINYHGATSQ
-667 GPWRIQQRFIADDKD
+667 GPWRLQQRFIADDKD

-693 SGAAQKANALF
+693 SGAAQKTNALF
-704 NQQKIYLDAYP
+704 NQQKMYLDAYP

-760 SSKEI
+760 SSTEI
-765 PLINNASK
+765 PLINNANK
-773 LPLVITASCD
+773 LPLVVTASCD

-796 QQLLFGAGNVGAGG
+796 QQLLFGAGS

-816 SSNAGASGAIALLTT
+816 GSNVGASGAIALLTT

-861 PTLGQAVKNA
+861 PTLGEAVRNA
-871 KNLTMQQSRDFI
+871 KNLTVQQSRDFI

-898 AYPNSSIVLDS
+898 AYPNSNIVLDS
-909 VNSKTIGAND
+909 VNSKIISAND
-919 TLVSGKLYTFKG
+919 TLQSGKLYTFKG

-940 ITGSINSSFNGT
+940 IGINNSTSINSNFNGT

-972 TAAANYNA
+972 TAAANFNA

-1022 TINPASPT
+1022 TINPTSPS
-1030 QTLPDAAGV
+1030 QALPDAASI
-1039 DTSFYTMG
+1039 DTSFFTIG
-1047 SGAVITDKVGPVIDL
+1047 SGAVITDKEGPNIDL

-1105 LDNNPTTTRTLNSF
+1105 LDNNPATTRTLNAF
-1119 YQANINTYQ
+1119 YQTKINTYQ
-1128 YGTVRYQL
+1128 SGSVKYQL
-1136 PTLTPGS
+1136 PTLTPGP

-1155 NSNTRTLGFTVA
+1155 NSSTKTLAFTVA
-1167 ATAGSSGTG
+1167 TTAGSSGANG
-1176 GSTGGSGTASDMSPL
+1176 GAGGGAGGTIGASDMSPL
-1191 VIDKVIN
+1191 VIDKVMN
-1198 FPNPFTSQTTFSFEH
+1198 FPNPFTQGTTFSFEH
-1213 NFPGQNIEV
+1213 NFPGQNIAV
-1222 NLSIYTQ
+1222 NLSIFTQ
-1229 NGKLVKQINKTA
+1229 NGKLVKQINKTV

-1250 ITWDGT
+1250 ITYDGT
-1256 DAAGSKIARNV
+1256 DASGSRIARNV

-1278 TNYQTSGKL
+1278 TNYQTSGKI

>member
-1 VILTL
+1 M
-6 FYDFF
+6 
-11 KGKARLWPCI
+11 GKA
-21 SSFGIKLCY
+21 
-30 TCIMGK
+30 
-36 PGRYIWLILVVFW
+36 GRYIWLILVVFW
-49 TLIGSKTA
+49 ALIGSKTA
-57 MAQVGIFSKGAWG
+57 MAQVGIFSKGVWG

-88 SMGLVPTGGVTP
+88 SMGLVPAGGVTA

-141 SGQDFIVFYAP
+141 SGQDFIIFYAP

-163 DQYSYIHN
+163 DQYNYEQN

-188 ENIGQSNSGTIGASA
+188 ENIGGSASGTIGAAA
-203 KRIGTGNA
+203 KRIGAGNA
-211 AYHNATAGLRVTSF
+211 AYLNSTAGLRVNSF

-247 DAFSMATGGTTTR
+247 DAFSMASGGITTR

-267 GLISTDSV
+267 RLISSDSV
-275 TLKVYAAARSIGVP
+275 TLKMYAAARSIGVP

-316 YASYVSSQTK
+316 YASYVSAQTK
-326 FIAGSSA
+326 FIAGSGA

-356 DKIECSATK
+356 DKIECTATK

-373 NGIGGGI
+373 
-380 GSGVGGSVGG
+380 SG
-390 ALFFRSGIIGASP
+390 ALFFRSGPVVSAAP
-403 AAFVLNAGGVP
+403 AGFVLNAGGAQ
-414 NFANTTLLDITDI
+414 NFSNTTVLDVTDI

-437 SSGGSEFV
+437 SAGASDFV
-445 FNNDASTLREY
+445 FNNDVSFAREY

-464 LAPALFTAAP
+464 LVPATFTAAP

-504 AAFHTAQKAGIKP
+504 AQFHTAQKAGIKP
-517 LVVTATQMYQAFG
+517 LVVTTTQMYQAFG

-535 ITAIR
+535 ITSIR

-550 GALSGGSATGG
+550 GELSSVGGG

-573 LGASSYDYKNRI
+573 LGASSYDYKNRTP
-585 SNNVNLVPGY
+585 NNVNLVPGY

-625 PLLTNSSATNTQVNI
+625 PLLTNINATNTGVNI
-640 GRIPAKNISEANT
+640 GRIPAKNITEANT
-653 VIDKIINYHSAQSQ
+653 VIDKIINYHNAQSQ
-667 GPWRIQQRFIADDKD
+667 GPWRLQQRFIADDKD

-693 SGAAQKANALF
+693 SAAAQKANALF

-715 LVSGSGGGRYPAVNE
+715 LISGSGGGRYPAVNE
-730 ALVNAFNSGSL
+730 AVVNAFNSGSL

-760 SSKEI
+760 SSTEI
-765 PLINNASK
+765 PLINNANK

-796 QQLLFGAGNVGAGG
+796 QQLLFGAGNVGAGN

-816 SSNAGASGAIALLTT
+816 SSNTVASGAIALLTT

-861 PTLGQAVKNA
+861 PTLGEAVKNA
-871 KNLTMQQSRDFI
+871 KNLTVQQSRDFI

-898 AYPNSSIVLDS
+898 AYPNSNIVLDS
-909 VNSKTIGAND
+909 VNSITIGAND

-940 ITGSINSSFNGT
+940 IGINNSTSINTSFNGT

-972 TAAANYNA
+972 TVAANYNA

-1030 QTLPDAAGV
+1030 TFLPDAAGV

-1105 LDNNPTTTRTLNSF
+1105 LDNNPATTRTLNSF

-1136 PTLTPGS
+1136 PTLTPGP
-1143 HTLQVRAWDNVN
+1143 HTLKVRAWDNVN

-1167 ATAGSSGTG
+1167 ATAGSSGATG
-1176 GSTGGSGTASDMSPL
+1176 GGTGGAGTASDMSPL
-1191 VIDKVIN
+1191 VIDKVVN

-1241 NTSGTRNVQ
+1241 NTNGTRNVQ

-1278 TNYQTSGKL
+1278 TNYQSSGKL

>member
-1 VILTL
+1 
-6 FYDFF
+6 
-11 KGKARLWPCI
+11 
-21 SSFGIKLCY
+21 
-30 TCIMGK
+30 MGT
-36 PGRYIWLILVVFW
+36 PGRYIWFILGLFW
-49 TLIGSKTA
+49 TLIGSQAA
-57 MAQVGIFSKGAWG
+57 MAQAGIFSKGVWG

-83 MAALN
+83 MAALS
-88 SMGLVPTGGVTP
+88 SMWLVPAGGVVV

-115 EAVGEQRPSAFT
+115 EGVGEQRPSTFT
-127 ENALLINDGGDGIL
+127 ENAILINDGGDGIL
-141 SGQDFIVFYAP
+141 SGQDFIIFYAP
-152 GPHRWHYNSNN
+152 GPHRWHYDSSNARYN
-163 DQYSYIHN
+163 YEQN

-188 ENIGQSNSGTIGASA
+188 EHIAGGNSGTIGASA
-203 KRIGTGNA
+203 KRISASNTTYVNA
-211 AYHNATAGLRVTSF
+211 SAGSRVTSF

-232 KDNIN
+232 KDNIS

-247 DAFSMATGGTTTR
+247 DAFSMAAGGITSR

-267 GLISTDSV
+267 GIVSTDSV
-275 TLKVYAAARSIGVP
+275 TLKMYAAARSIGVP

-296 NNNLVQNVT
+296 NNNLVQNVV

-316 YASYVSSQTK
+316 YASYVAAQTK
-326 FIAGSSA
+326 FIAGSGSV
-333 LQLSLQFSAG
+333 QLNVQFSASG

-356 DKIECSATK
+356 DKIECTATK
-365 VLSMSSAS
+365 SLSMSSAS
-373 NGIGGGI
+373 SGIGVGG
-380 GSGVGGSVGG
+380 GVGGGGSVGG
-390 ALFFRSGIIGASP
+390 ALFFRTAASTSASP
-403 AAFVLNAGGVP
+403 VAFVLNAGGVA
-414 NFANTTLLDITDI
+414 NFANTTVLDVTDI

-437 SSGGSEFV
+437 SSGASSDFV
-445 FNNDASTLREY
+445 FNNDVNILREY

-464 LAPALFTAAP
+464 LVPALFTVAP
-474 NNNLHALALDTAANY
+474 NNNLHALALDTVANY
-489 LIITHPS
+489 LIITHQS
-496 LVAAANKL
+496 LVAAANRL
-504 AAFHTAQKAGIKP
+504 AAFHTGQKTGIKP
-517 LVVTATQMYQAFG
+517 LVVTTTQLYQAFG

-535 ITAIR
+535 PTAIR
-540 DGVGF
+540 DGVVF

-550 GALSGGSATGG
+550 GSLSSGAGG
-561 GAFAQKEFYVLL
+561 GGTFVKKEFYVLL

-585 SNNVNLVPGY
+585 NGNVNLVPGY

-625 PLLTNSSATNTQVNI
+625 PLLTNMNATNTEVNI
-640 GRIPAKNISEANT
+640 GRIPAKNVSEANT

-667 GPWRIQQRFIADDKD
+667 GPWRLQQRFIADDQD

-704 NQQKIYLDAYP
+704 NQQKIYVDAYP
-715 LVSGSGGGRYPAVNE
+715 LISGSGGGRYPAVNE

-760 SSKEI
+760 SSTEI
-765 PLINNASK
+765 PLISNASK

-796 QQLLFGAGNVGAGG
+796 QQLLFGVGSGSV
-810 GGVGGG
+810 GVGGG
-816 SSNAGASGAIALLTT
+816 GAANAGASGAVALLTT

-848 VAAHKPDANTGLL
+848 VAAHKPDVITGLL
-861 PTLGQAVKNA
+861 PTLGEAVKNA
-871 KNLTMQQSRDFI
+871 KNLTVQQSRDFI

-898 AYPNSSIVLDS
+898 AYPKSDIVLDS
-909 VNSKTIGAND
+909 VNAKKISAND

-972 TAAANYNA
+972 TAAANYHA

-1047 SGAVITDKVGPVIDL
+1047 SGAAITDKVGPNIDL

-1105 LDNNPTTTRTLNSF
+1105 LDNNPATTRTLNAF

-1136 PTLTPGS
+1136 PNLTPGP
-1143 HTLQVRAWDNVN
+1143 HTLAVRAWDNVN

-1176 GSTGGSGTASDMSPL
+1176 GANGGSGNASDMSPL

-1241 NTSGTRNVQ
+1241 NTNGTRNVQ

-1278 TNYQTSGKL
+1278 TKHQSSGKL

>member
-1 VILTL
+1 
-6 FYDFF
+6 
-11 KGKARLWPCI
+11 
-21 SSFGIKLCY
+21 
-30 TCIMGK
+30 MGK
-36 PGRYIWLILVVFW
+36 PGRYIWLMLVVFW
-49 TLIGSKTA
+49 AIIGSKTA
-57 MAQVGIFSKGAWG
+57 KAQVGIFSKGVWG

-88 SMGLVPTGGVTP
+88 SMGLVPAGGVIT

-152 GPHRWHYNSNN
+152 GPHRWYYNSNN
-163 DQYSYIHN
+163 NQYNYEQN

-188 ENIGQSNSGTIGASA
+188 ENIGGSTSGTIGAAA
-203 KRIGTGNA
+203 KRIGAGNA
-211 AYHNATAGLRVTSF
+211 AYLNATAGLRVTSF
-225 TDNWVYE
+225 TDNWGYE
-232 KDNIN
+232 KENIN

-267 GLISTDSV
+267 GLISSDSV

-316 YASYVSSQTK
+316 YASYVSAVGKVAVGTNP
-326 FIAGSSA
+326 
-333 LQLSLQFSAG
+333 LQLNVQFSAG

-356 DKIECSATK
+356 DKIECTATK

-373 NGIGGGI
+373 SGIGGVG
-380 GSGVGGSVGG
+380 GGSVGG
-390 ALFFRSGIIGASP
+390 ALFFRSGPVVSSAP
-403 AAFVLNAGGVP
+403 AAFVLNAGGLQ
-414 NFANTTLLDITDI
+414 NFANTTVLDITDI
-427 ATPKKMEGSF
+427 AAPKKMEGSF

-445 FNNDASTLREY
+445 FNNDVSTPREY
-456 VAFTPSQI
+456 VAFAPSQI
-464 LAPALFTAAP
+464 LVPAIFTAAP

-496 LVAAANKL
+496 LLTAANKL
-504 AAFHTAQKAGIKP
+504 AQFHTTQKAGIKP
-517 LVVTATQMYQAFG
+517 LVVTTTQLYQGFG

-540 DGVGF
+540 DGIAF
-545 FARAY
+545 FVRAY
-550 GALSGGSATGG
+550 GSLSGAGVGG
-561 GAFAQKEFYVLL
+561 GAVAQKQFYVLL

-585 SNNVNLVPGY
+585 NNNVNLVPGY

-625 PLLTNSSATNTQVNI
+625 PLLTNINATNTEVNI
-640 GRIPAKNISEANT
+640 GRIPAKNIAEANT

-667 GPWRIQQRFIADDKD
+667 GPWRMQQRFIADDKD

-760 SSKEI
+760 SSTEI
-765 PLINNASK
+765 PLISNANK
-773 LPLVITASCD
+773 LPLVVTASCD

-796 QQLLFGAGNVGAGG
+796 QQLLFGAGNVGAGS

-816 SSNAGASGAIALLTT
+816 GANAGASGAIALLTT

-848 VAAHKPDANTGLL
+848 VAAHKPDANTALL
-861 PTLGQAVKNA
+861 PTLGEAVKNA
-871 KNLTMQQSRDFI
+871 KNLTVQQSRDFI

-898 AYPNSSIVLDS
+898 AYPNNNIVLDS
-909 VNSKTIGAND
+909 VNSKTIGVND

-940 ITGSINSSFNGT
+940 ITGNNSTSINTSFNGT

-1047 SGAVITDKVGPVIDL
+1047 SGAIITDKVGPVIDL

-1105 LDNNPTTTRTLNSF
+1105 LDNNPATTRTLNSF

-1136 PTLTPGS
+1136 PTLTPGP

-1167 ATAGSSGTG
+1167 ATAGSSGSN
-1176 GSTGGSGTASDMSPL
+1176 GSATGGSGTTSDMSPL

-1198 FPNPFTSQTTFSFEH
+1198 FPNPFTNQTTFSFEH
-1213 NFPGQNIEV
+1213 NFPGQNIAV

-1241 NTSGTRNVQ
+1241 NTNGTRNVQ

-1278 TNYQTSGKL
+1278 TNYQSSGKL

>member
-1 VILTL
+1 
-6 FYDFF
+6 
-11 KGKARLWPCI
+11 
-21 SSFGIKLCY
+21 
-30 TCIMGK
+30 MGK
-36 PGRYIWLILVVFW
+36 PGRFIWLILVVFW
-49 TLIGSKTA
+49 AIIVSQTA
-57 MAQVGIFSKGAWG
+57 MAQVGIFSKGVWG

-83 MAALN
+83 MAALS
-88 SMGLVPTGGVTP
+88 SMGLVSAGGVTA

-141 SGQDFIVFYAP
+141 SGQDFIIFYAP
-152 GPHRWHYNSNN
+152 GPHRWHYNSSNARYN
-163 DQYSYIHN
+163 YVHN
-171 LYSDTAFYFLN
+171 LYSDTSFYFLN
-182 VDGNIG
+182 VDGNVGGDIG
-188 ENIGQSNSGTIGASA
+188 GSNSGTIGVSA
-203 KRIGTGNA
+203 KRVGTGNA
-211 AYHNATAGLRVTSF
+211 AYLNATAGPRVTSF

-232 KDNIN
+232 KENTN
-237 VLASGKLWLG
+237 LLASGKLWLG

-275 TLKVYAAARSIGVP
+275 TVKMYAAARSIGVP

-296 NNNLVQNVT
+296 NNNLVQNIT

-316 YASYVSSQTK
+316 YASYVTAVGK
-326 FIAGSSA
+326 VAVGTNP
-333 LQLSLQFSAG
+333 LQLTLQFSAG

-356 DKIECSATK
+356 DKIECTATK

-373 NGIGGGI
+373 S
-380 GSGVGGSVGG
+380 GS
-390 ALFFRSGIIGASP
+390 ALFFRSGPVVTAAP
-403 AAFVLNAGGVP
+403 AAFVLNAGGVA
-414 NFANTTLLDITDI
+414 NFANTTVLDITDI

-437 SSGGSEFV
+437 SAGASEFV
-445 FNNDASTLREY
+445 FNNDVNAPREY

-464 LAPALFTAAP
+464 LVPATFTAAP

-496 LVAAANKL
+496 LVTAANKL
-504 AAFHTAQKAGIKP
+504 AAFHAVQKAGIKP
-517 LVVTATQMYQAFG
+517 LVVTTTQIYQAFG

-540 DGVGF
+540 DGIAF

-550 GALSGGSATGG
+550 GALSGAGGG
-561 GAFAQKEFYVLL
+561 GAVAQKEFYVLL

-585 SNNVNLVPGY
+585 NGNINLVPGY

-625 PLLTNSSATNTQVNI
+625 PLLTNINATNTQVSI
-640 GRIPAKNISEANT
+640 GRIPAKNVAEANT
-653 VIDKIINYHSAQSQ
+653 VIDKIVNYHSAQSQ

-760 SSKEI
+760 SSTEI

-796 QQLLFGAGNVGAGG
+796 QQLLFGAGNVGAGS

-816 SSNAGASGAIALLTT
+816 SSNVGASGAIALLTT

-861 PTLGQAVKNA
+861 PTLGEAVKNA
-871 KNLTMQQSRDFI
+871 KNLTVGQSRDFI

-898 AYPNSSIVLDS
+898 AYPNSSIILDS
-909 VNSKTIGAND
+909 VNGKIIGAND

-972 TAAANYNA
+972 TAAANYDA

-1022 TINPASPT
+1022 TINPALVS
-1030 QTLPDAAGV
+1030 QALPDAAGV

-1047 SGAVITDKVGPVIDL
+1047 SGAVIIDKVGPVIDL

-1105 LDNNPTTTRTLNSF
+1105 LDNNPSTTRTLNSF

-1136 PTLTPGS
+1136 PTLTPGP

-1155 NSNTRTLGFTVA
+1155 NSNSRTLGFTVA
-1167 ATAGSSGTG
+1167 ATAGSAGATGVGTG
-1176 GSTGGSGTASDMSPL
+1176 GAGTTSDMSPL

-1198 FPNPFTSQTTFSFEH
+1198 FPNPFTGQTTFSFEH

-1241 NTSGTRNVQ
+1241 NTNGTRNVQ

-1278 TNYQTSGKL
+1278 TNYQSSGKL